1 MTSGDKGLGK
11 LGELLTQAVFI
22 EGTSCT
28 FKSTVLQRMRK
39 EGVPC
44 QRGDFAYHS
53 DRYPV
58 LTNYRSNS
66 ISCLFILLIP

>member
-28 FKSTVLQRMRK
+28 FKSTVLRK

-44 QRGDFAYHS
+44 QPGDFSYHS

-58 LTNYRSNS
+58 LRRQTTDR
-66 ISCLFILLIP
+66 IPCLFILLIP